1 MRLQKSKKLIVS
13 AFLFSFALFSAC
25 CVHHN
30 PFFGSHTLRKV
41 KKSVVKING
50 LTTVKFTKTSSNS
63 ISRASLELRTSASG
77 AIVKHY
83 KDLTIILTAAH
94 VCGLMYGQQLAMI
107 KSFINP
113 GEKLIS
119 LDINTKLQ
127 IFEIE
132 GRSFDAIQIYAQRRT
147 DTCVI
152 ATNKI
157 PQNALDIAD
166 KEAEIGEEVFNIG
179 LPHGIWAPN
188 FIPMFDGRYL
198 GPFNF
203 TFGNRSEIS
212 CYSVPAAP
220 GQSGSPIL
228 NSHGQVVGMIHSVYR
243 RYNHLSL
250 SSTLKQIKSVVD
262 FGTKQVENDYK
273 KYKKSLDI

>member
-1 MRLQKSKKLIVS
+1 MRLQKSKKLIIS
-13 AFLFSFALFSAC
+13 AFLFSFALVTAC
-25 CVHHN
+25 CVHQN
-30 PFFGSHTLRKV
+30 PFFGSHTLRKA
-41 KKSVVKING
+41 KKSVVKIEG

-63 ISRASLELRTSASG
+63 ISEASLELRTTASG

-94 VCGLMYGQQLAMI
+94 VCGLMGDQQLTMI
-107 KSFINP
+107 KSFVNP

-119 LDINTKLQ
+119 LAIDTKLQ
-127 IFEIE
+127 IFEVE
-132 GRSFDAIQIYAQRRT
+132 GRTFNAIQIYAQRRT

-157 PQNALDIAD
+157 SQNALDIAG

-179 LPHGIWAPN
+179 LPNGIWSPN

-198 GPFNF
+198 GQIYFRPS
-203 TFGNRSEIS
+203 RAKASV
-212 CYSVPAAP
+212 YSVPGAP
-220 GQSGSPIL
+220 GQSGSPIM
-228 NSHGQVVGMIHSVYR
+228 NSYGQVVGMIHSVYR

-250 SSTLKQIKSVVD
+250 SSTSEQIRSVLNY
-262 FGTKQVENDYK
+262 GMKKVESQYE
-273 KYKKSLDI
+273 KYKKALRY